1 MSKCRRTEPD
11 LLPIDDEMGSDER
24 AELLASLERALDDA
38 EAGRGM
44 DAWEYLERRRLMGE
58 TRR

>member
-1 MSKCRRTEPD
+1 MSGNQEADPRI
-11 LLPIDDEMGSDER
+11 LVIDDDLDSDER

-38 EAGRGM
+38 EDGRGM
-44 DAWEYLERRRLMGE
+44 DAWEYLERRRLMGA